1 MTAKKPTPPAAPAT
15 YAVKASVP
23 KRPVIQHA
31 KLLTAT
37 LQAEHRKAQGALQE
51 ADMALSLAAQERD
64 DAINLANAR
73 FDAIREGLDQER
85 ADIIRTIDGIE
96 AGLKAMAPQADN
108 VVPLASGEAA

>member
-1 MTAKKPTPPAAPAT
+1 MTTKKPTPVAAAT
-15 YAVKASVP
+15 KAATIP
-23 KRPVIQHA
+23 KRPVIQHT

-37 LQAEHRKAQGALQE
+37 LQAELRKAQGALQE
-51 ADMALSLAAQERD
+51 ADMALSIAAQDRD

-85 ADIIRTIDGIE
+85 VDIIRTIDGIE

-108 VVPLASGEAA
+108 VVPLAQENVA